1 MIDKNLEETKK
12 RNQQSKQGNATNSVS
27 GINQNLEE
35 TRRLNQQST
44 NGMANQS
51 TMSNSIGNQNLQQT
65 GQVASQSAYEVMNRN
80 GMINSVDPVNQNLQM
95 TREQN
100 ARSQNTPTD
109 STAQTSNMN
118 ATKKYNEESQRKK
131 K

>member
-1 MIDKNLEETKK
+1 MIDKNLEETRK
-12 RNQQSKQGNATNSVS
+12 RNQQSKQGNVTNSVS

-35 TRRLNQQST
+35 TRRLNQQSA
-44 NGMANQS
+44 NGVGNPSA
-51 TMSNSIGNQNLQQT
+51 MSNSIGNQNLQQT

-95 TREQN
+95 TQEQN
-100 ARSQNTPTD
+100 ARSQNTATD
-109 STAQTSNMN
+109 STVQTGNIN